1 MARIFPHA
9 AIVKDMMIQDFSVFD
24 YTRNRFYKK
33 DGSSMQQIVLFL
45 CGATAGISSLTLTTP
60 L

>member
-1 MARIFPHA
+1 
-9 AIVKDMMIQDFSVFD
+9 VFD

-33 DGSSMQQIVLFL
+33 DGSSMQQIVLLL